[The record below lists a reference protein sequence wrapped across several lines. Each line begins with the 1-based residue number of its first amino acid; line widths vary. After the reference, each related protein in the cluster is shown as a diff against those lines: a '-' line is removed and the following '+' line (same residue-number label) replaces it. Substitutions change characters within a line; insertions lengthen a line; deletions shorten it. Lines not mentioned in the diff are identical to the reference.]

1 MGNNKILI
9 VIAFAGIFG
18 LGCND
23 NQNKQGA
30 GDSSVVSQSS
40 RDTLKV
46 DTSNVKQA
54 DSIHSYRNDR
64 STDSIAVG
72 KNIPLKR

>member
-1 MGNNKILI
+1 MGNSKFLI
-9 VIAFAGIFG
+9 VIAVAGIFG
-18 LGCND
+18 LGCNT
-23 NQNKQGA
+23 NQNKQTA
-30 GDSSVVSQSS
+30 KDSTAVSQSS
-40 RDTLKV
+40 RDTLKI
-46 DTSNVKQA
+46 DTSSVKQA